1 MTKYD
6 GISTL
11 IDLLN
16 NEKINKVADWITYPK
31 TVSKKWVDFIR
42 SVSHS
47 IKATFHPIPL
57 SAYKKGTGKNTVTK
71 TVCYLTLFHL
81 PRLNP
86 MKSRC

>member
-47 IKATFHPIPL
+47 IKATYIPQQMNL
-57 SAYKKGTGKNTVTK
+57 LISFVLLQ
-71 TVCYLTLFHL
+71 VLTLVSCVQ
-81 PRLNP
+81 NC
-86 MKSRC
+86 KV

>member
-6 GISTL
+6 GIPTL

-16 NEKINKVADWITYPK
+16 NEKINKLADWITYSE

-47 IKATFHPIPL
+47 IKVTYIPQQMNL
-57 SAYKKGTGKNTVTK
+57 LISFVSLKV
-71 TVCYLTLFHL
+71 LTLVSCVQ
-81 PRLNP
+81 NC
-86 MKSRC
+86 KV